1 MKLRDLAAT
10 VALTVIGAVMVAPV
24 IVELFRKAKG

>member
-1 MKLRDLAAT
+1 MKLRDFAAQ

-24 IVELFRKAKG
+24 VWELWRKAKG